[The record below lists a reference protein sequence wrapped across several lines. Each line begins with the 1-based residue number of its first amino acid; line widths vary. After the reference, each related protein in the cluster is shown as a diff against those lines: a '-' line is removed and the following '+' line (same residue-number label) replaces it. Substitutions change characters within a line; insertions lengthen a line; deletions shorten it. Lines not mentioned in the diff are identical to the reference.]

1 MNNNQILSDLS
12 VTLTKAF
19 PGVIVKV
26 LLFGSYAHGGEND
39 NSDFDVLVITREVP
53 DWRLEN
59 AIINECYMIDLQ
71 YDIVTD
77 VKIIAESELDTPK
90 GRQPYIQQALAQ
102 GLLAHDA

>member
-1 MNNNQILSDLS
+1 
-12 VTLTKAF
+12 
-19 PGVIVKV
+19 
-26 LLFGSYAHGGEND
+26 
-39 NSDFDVLVITREVP
+39 
-53 DWRLEN
+53 
-59 AIINECYMIDLQ
+59 MIDLQ